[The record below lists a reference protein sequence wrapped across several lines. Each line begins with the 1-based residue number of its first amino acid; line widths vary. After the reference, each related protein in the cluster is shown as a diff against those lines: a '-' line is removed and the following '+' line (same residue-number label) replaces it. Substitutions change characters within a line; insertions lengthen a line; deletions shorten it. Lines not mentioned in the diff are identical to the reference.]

1 MSKKYVIAEVNV
13 TADGARVTYLAER
26 TDNYGMYKTEDLS
39 SVFVK
44 KFDTADKAK
53 KELRNVNE
61 CVVSVFVAD

>member
-26 TDNYGMYKTEDLS
+26 ADNYGTYKTDDLK
-39 SVFVK
+39 SVFIK

-53 KELRNVNE
+53 KELKSVNE
-61 CVVSVFVAD
+61 CVVSVLVAD